1 MRLVRPSYDC
11 GGGERK
17 IKSAKLGT
25 NTRTSLPLPCLER
38 NRERRK
44 WGGVAL
50 TRTVFGFGEAW
61 RLKEKEEEEA
71 AVSCK

>member
-1 MRLVRPSYDC
+1 M
-11 GGGERK
+11 E
-17 IKSAKLGT
+17 
-25 NTRTSLPLPCLER
+25 
-38 NRERRK
+38 
-44 WGGVAL
+44 GGVAL